1 MRSRCSDG
9 PRSNS
14 TRNIWYTRGWKEKT
28 NWKNLGRERLPG
40 VSFPLYFCS
49 EEEEEE
55 EEDRSYP
62 PSSLIGAQD
71 EGREKSSSVSIL
83 ARMYRAISWISK
95 ELSRSVDRR
104 HGAFRFFFRPRIVRG
119 QQEEKKRKQKEGRK
133 TEEGR
138 ATFIVERSARFF
150 HVFNLHRGESSEKLV
165 EPLRD
170 NRFTAPDTHR
180 FCIPLRRLQR
190 DTRIS
195 SPLFRDET
203 RRGMMSFFSLSFL
216 FQ

>member
-1 MRSRCSDG
+1 MSPSLCISVRA
-9 PRSNS
+9 
-14 TRNIWYTRGWKEKT
+14 
-28 NWKNLGRERLPG
+28 
-40 VSFPLYFCS
+40 
-49 EEEEEE
+49 EEEE

-62 PSSLIGAQD
+62 PSSLIGAIKT
-71 EGREKSSSVSIL
+71 RAEKSPRAFRFSRACIGRFRGFRKNSPVEL
-83 ARMYRAISWISK
+83 TDDTARFATT
-95 ELSRSVDRR
+95 
-104 HGAFRFFFRPRIVRG
+104 FRFFFRPRIVRG